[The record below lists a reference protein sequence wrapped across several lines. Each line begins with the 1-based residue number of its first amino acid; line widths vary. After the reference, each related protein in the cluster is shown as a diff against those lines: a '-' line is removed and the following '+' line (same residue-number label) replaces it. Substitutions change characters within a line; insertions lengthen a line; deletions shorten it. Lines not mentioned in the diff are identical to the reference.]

1 MNLLVIN
8 QPLNNRGDEAAHKG
22 LLRTLVKE
30 LPEAEIKVLFVG
42 CSLPSIQPF
51 MVKDEKIEYV
61 NLKPVKRWEKVATVG
76 LMITPYLW
84 YFHPTLLRIMS
95 YYRKADWVVCAPG
108 GICMGGFQNWI
119 HLFFLKLA
127 QFKRKK
133 LAYYGRSFGPF
144 PTETMLNRIF
154 KKRSMEVLPY
164 FSFLAIRDKKSEKL
178 AERLNL
184 DYVSTVD
191 SAFLDDPKDKMPS
204 DIKRQIGDS
213 KYMVFV
219 PNSLVWHYAYKNR
232 ISKDVVLQFFLQLSD
247 SIKCKYPNYK
257 QVMLPQTFCIENP
270 EKGDITFFKEIVQ
283 NTDDSRFILAP
294 DCYSCD
300 IQQCIISNAE
310 FVVGARYHSVVFAL
324 NNNIP
329 LISLSYEHK
338 ISGLLATLGRED
350 CMIDITNALDT
361 TESMDKA
368 IHVFSKKLNALKTN
382 SQITQNAKNIALACF
397 NKFAECIK
405 Q

>member
-22 LLRTLVKE
+22 LLRTLAKE
-30 LPEAEIKVLFVG
+30 FPEAEIKVLFVG

-51 MVKDEKIEYV
+51 MVKDERIEYI
-61 NLKPVKRWEKVATVG
+61 NLKPVTFWEKVATVG
-76 LMITPYLW
+76 LMTTPYLW
-84 YFHPTLLRIMS
+84 FFHPTLLRIMY
-95 YYRKADWVVCAPG
+95 YYRKTDWVVCAPG

-127 QFKRKK
+127 QFMGKK

-144 PTETMLNRIF
+144 PTETTLNRLF
-154 KKRSMEVLPY
+154 KKRSIEILHY
-164 FSFLAIRDKKSEKL
+164 FSFLAVRDKKSESL
-178 AERLNL
+178 AEQLNVN
-184 DYVSTVD
+184 YISTVD
-191 SAFLDDPKDKMPS
+191 SAFLDTPKVEIPD
-204 DIKRQIGDS
+204 DIKKRIADS
-213 KYMVFV
+213 QYMVFV
-219 PNSLVWHYAYKNR
+219 PNLLIWHYAYKNR
-232 ISKDVVLQFFLQLSD
+232 ISKDAVLLFFSQLSD
-247 SIKCKYPNYK
+247 SIKCKFPSYK

-270 EKGDITFFKEIVQ
+270 EKGDITLFREIVQ
-283 NTDDSRFILAP
+283 NVGDSRLIVAP
-294 DCYSCD
+294 DYYSSD
-300 IQQCIISNAE
+300 IQQSIISNAE

-361 TESMDKA
+361 EENINKTVA
-368 IHVFSKKLNALKTN
+368 IFRQKLNTLQTDA
-382 SQITQNAKNIALACF
+382 QVTQNAKNIAFECF
-397 NKFAECIK
+397 NKFVECIK